1 MYDNT
6 DHEQLLALSQAYL
19 AMREGYK
26 EFPSAKVQDQ
36 AAMKPDTAKGEKQAR
51 KLDKVRAVMTDK
63 EHGFGDAA
71 KDFNKKQPVENQ
83 KRGLKK
89 AFAKPAASNA
99 AEKKTKNKAYSLEG
113 QRRRDLD
120 KRYGPKD

>member
-6 DHEQLLALSQAYL
+6 NYKQLVALAKTYRD
-19 AMREGYK
+19 MWEGYK
-26 EFPSAKVQDQ
+26 EFPSHKVQDQ

-63 EHGFGDAA
+63 EHGMGDAA
-71 KDFNKKQPVENQ
+71 KEFNKKQPLNNK
-83 KRGLKK
+83 KRGLEKR
-89 AFAKPAASNA
+89 FAKPSSDNA
-99 AEKKTKNKAYSLEG
+99 AEKNRKNKAYKLEG
-113 QRRRDLD
+113 QRRKDLD